1 MARRITPVAVDQPDG
16 GQGLPVHSLAFEGPL
31 DVGPA
36 PDQGDVRAVH
46 PELGAG
52 RRVWVDIQS
61 NWQVKFKQVR
71 CLAPQSY
78 PSCCT
83 AEGTSKH
90 GSDSM
95 RKLAGRAGH

>member
-1 MARRITPVAVDQPDG
+1 
-16 GQGLPVHSLAFEGPL
+16 
-31 DVGPA
+31 
-36 PDQGDVRAVH
+36 
-46 PELGAG
+46 
-52 RRVWVDIQS
+52 
-61 NWQVKFKQVR
+61 VR